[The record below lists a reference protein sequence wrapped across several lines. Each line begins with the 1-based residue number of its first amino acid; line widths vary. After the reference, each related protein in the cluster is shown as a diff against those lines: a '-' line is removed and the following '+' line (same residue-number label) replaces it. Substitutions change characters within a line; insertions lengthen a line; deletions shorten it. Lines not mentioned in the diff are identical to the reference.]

1 VNTDRLSLETLWLK
15 DQPGPFA
22 VLAVSP
28 NRTAVAFLEKMMRPL
43 AGRKKVDVT
52 QARSVSE
59 AINELDLG
67 PFHLCLFDVD
77 LGEAALLRWLKTT
90 QAHENRL
97 PTVLLTSP
105 DQEELTARGLLEG
118 ARDYL
123 FKTSL
128 DPELL
133 LRSMHYSLERDKAEH
148 ALGRA
153 TRLSRRFF
161 AQSPVGTFRL
171 SADGELLD
179 CNTTFA
185 QTLGYEN
192 TEQALAEGGLSLYY
206 SDETNHRQLDWLLGL
221 TVLADNRVCLR
232 RADGNPVWVQMRIWT
247 AEGLDGQADQ
257 VEGALSDL
265 TASEGL
271 RDELHRTQA
280 ELNTLVDLID
290 EVALFVDPMGRIQ
303 GCNQATVQLLDLEA
317 EDLLGHL
324 ITESPLQARPFI
336 ATPDQVRLLSLEELR
351 PGHDLRAKVVVSCG
365 DGQDCLFDLRAMA
378 VPEPASG
385 ETSCIIVIL
394 GDGRKTTQT
403 EVEQQENRLATMG
416 RMAGGMVHDF
426 NNLLTTILGYNDM
439 LLLEMDEGDRRK
451 RHVVEARKSTI
462 RAKALAEDL
471 LGVGREDGLE
481 VEVLDINQVLR
492 EMQDSLEGL
501 LGGAITLVT
510 ECRDLALPVRID
522 RDPIERV
529 VTNLV
534 LNAKDALPGG
544 GRITLATDRIDVA
557 DLEESPSDRLA
568 PGWYALLKIRDYGIG
583 MDEATRSKIFEPFFT
598 TKAEGQGTGLGLSTV
613 RDIVRRSKG
622 WISVVRGPIKKTT
635 VRVWLPMV

>member
-1 VNTDRLSLETLWLK
+1 MVNTNRLSLETLWLK

-28 NRTAVAFLEKMMRPL
+28 NRTAVAFLEKMIRPL

-133 LRSMHYSLERDKAEH
+133 LRSMHYSLEREKAEQ

-206 SDETNHRQLDWLLGL
+206 SDQTNHHQLDWLLGL

-247 AEGLDGQADQ
+247 AEGPDGQSDQ

-265 TASEGL
+265 TATEGL

-280 ELNTLVDLID
+280 ELNTLVDLIE

-303 GCNQATVQLLDLEA
+303 GCNQATTRLLGLEA

-324 ITESPLQARPFI
+324 ITEAPLQARPFV
-336 ATPDQVRLLSLEELR
+336 ATPDQVRLLSLEDLR
-351 PGHDLRAKVVVSCG
+351 PGHDLRAKIVVSCG
-365 DGQDCLFDLRAMA
+365 DGRDHLFELRAMA
-378 VPEPASG
+378 VPQPSSG

-394 GDGRKTTQT
+394 GDGHDTTQT
-403 EVEQQENRLATMG
+403 EEEEQEQRLATMG
-416 RMAGGMVHDF
+416 RRAGGVVHDF

-439 LLLEMDEGDRRK
+439 LLLELEDSDRRR

-471 LGVGREDGLE
+471 LGVGTEGLE
-481 VEVLDINQVLR
+481 TEVLDINQVLR
-492 EMQDSLEGL
+492 QMQASLEGL
-501 LGGAITLVT
+501 LGGAITLVS
-510 ECRDLALPVRID
+510 ECSDRALPVRIE
-522 RDPIERV
+522 REPIERV

-544 GRITLATDRIDVA
+544 GHITLATDRIDVA
-557 DLEESPSDRLA
+557 DLEESPSERLA

-622 WISVVRGPIKKTT
+622 WISVVSAPNRGTT

>member
-1 VNTDRLSLETLWLK
+1 MVNTNRLSLETLWLK

-28 NRTAVAFLEKMMRPL
+28 NRTAVAFLEKMIRPL

-133 LRSMHYSLERDKAEH
+133 LRSMHYSLEREKAEQ

-206 SDETNHRQLDWLLGL
+206 SDQTNHHQLDWLLGL

-247 AEGLDGQADQ
+247 AEGPDGQSDQ

-265 TASEGL
+265 TATEGL

-280 ELNTLVDLID
+280 ELNTLVDLIE

-303 GCNQATVQLLDLEA
+303 GCNQATTRLLGLEA

-324 ITESPLQARPFI
+324 ITEAPLQARPFV
-336 ATPDQVRLLSLEELR
+336 ATPDQVRLLSLEDLR
-351 PGHDLRAKVVVSCG
+351 PGHDLRAKIVVSCG
-365 DGQDCLFDLRAMA
+365 DGRDHLFELRAMA
-378 VPEPASG
+378 VPQPSSG

-394 GDGRKTTQT
+394 GDGHDTTQT
-403 EVEQQENRLATMG
+403 EEEEQEQRLATMG
-416 RMAGGMVHDF
+416 RRAGGVVHDF
-426 NNLLTTILGYNDM
+426 NNL
-439 LLLEMDEGDRRK
+439 DRRR

-471 LGVGREDGLE
+471 LGVGKEEGLE
-481 VEVLDINQVLR
+481 TEVLDINQVLR
-492 EMQDSLEGL
+492 QMQASLEGL
-501 LGGAITLVT
+501 LGGAITLVS
-510 ECRDLALPVRID
+510 ECSDRALPVRIE
-522 RDPIERV
+522 REPIERV

-544 GRITLATDRIDVA
+544 GHITLATDRIDVA
-557 DLEESPSDRLA
+557 DLEESPSERLA

-598 TKAEGQGTGLGLSTV
+598 TPAEGQGTGLGLWSV

-622 WISVVRGPIKKTT
+622 WISVVSAPNRGTT